1 VGKFWVPILVTFAL
15 LVDVSAGAAQ
25 HKARRTGKRDRIV
38 DARAQLTPDNINSTE
53 WTTASNPA
61 AILRAQILLG
71 RTHYSPG
78 EIDGHTGDNFR
89 RALSGYQKENQLPV
103 SGDLDEGTWKAL
115 NQDTAPALTTYAITE
130 KDAAGPFVQV
140 PESMQD
146 QAELDHLGYGSIQEE
161 LGEKFHV
168 SEGLLQRLNPTSKFA
183 AGDSVVVP
191 DNGPVLESMKAAK
204 VVITKAGTLTALD
217 QAGKV
222 IAQYPCSSGS
232 EHDPLPIGTWKIKA
246 IVKNPPFFYN
256 PALFWDADPK
266 DSKVKIAS
274 GPNNPVGVVWIDL
287 SKPHYGIHG
296 TPIPGHVGHTESH
309 GCIRLTNWDAEELA
323 SIVSRGIPV
332 ICQD

>member
-1 VGKFWVPILVTFAL
+1 M
-15 LVDVSAGAAQ
+15 
-25 HKARRTGKRDRIV
+25 
-38 DARAQLTPDNINSTE
+38 E
-53 WTTASNPA
+53 
-61 AILRAQILLG
+61 
-71 RTHYSPG
+71 
-78 EIDGHTGDNFR
+78 
-89 RALSGYQKENQLPV
+89 
-103 SGDLDEGTWKAL
+103 
-115 NQDTAPALTTYAITE
+115 
-130 KDAAGPFVQV
+130 V

-183 AGDSVVVP
+183 AGDSIVVP
-191 DNGPVLESMKAAK
+191 DNGPVLENMKAAK
-204 VVITKAGTLTALD
+204 IVITKAGTLTALD

-232 EHDPLPIGTWKIKA
+232 EHDPLPIGTWKVKA

-266 DSKVKIAS
+266 DSKVKIAP

-332 ICQD
+332 ICQE